1 MKLLDVA
8 ITQIGVQEDTAHT
21 NHGEAV
27 KYQIA
32 AGLPKGGGFP
42 WCQSFVFWC
51 GLTAYDHANPVPK
64 TGGVLDCWN
73 KARASKYLKTIDIKD
88 ARPTNILP
96 GYQFILKEGESTG
109 HTGIVERVD
118 ANGTLHTI
126 EGNSNNDG
134 SRDGYAVVRQS
145 KRTIRDKNLL
155 GFICYSDPAVAV

>member
-8 ITQIGVQEDTAHT
+8 ITQIGVQEDAAHT

-51 GLTAYDHANPVPK
+51 GQQAYGDKNPVPK
-64 TGGVLDCWN
+64 TGGVLECWRRVLAAKETPIITRQ
-73 KARASKYLKTIDIKD
+73 KATAQ
-88 ARPTNILP
+88 NILP
-96 GYQFILKEGESTG
+96 GYQFILDEGKGNG
-109 HTGIVERVD
+109 HTGIVEKVD
-118 ANGTLHTI
+118 PDGRLHTI
-126 EGNSNNDG
+126 EGNSNTDG

-145 KRTIRDKNLL
+145 KRHIYDGNLV
-155 GFICYSDPAVAV
+155 GFICYKDPTT